1 MTELNY
7 DAILEATQYAQ
18 IGDYKVAYG
27 KVYEDKKRRF
37 NDGDGIRTSV
47 IEKEFEV
54 DGVKYI
60 KTLNT
65 TYKLRDDK

>member
-1 MTELNY
+1 MTELYY
-7 DAILEATQYAQ
+7 DAILEDAQYAQ

-37 NDGDGIRTSV
+37 NDGEGVRTSV
-47 IEKEFEV
+47 IQKEFEV

-65 TYKLRDDK
+65 TYKLRDSE